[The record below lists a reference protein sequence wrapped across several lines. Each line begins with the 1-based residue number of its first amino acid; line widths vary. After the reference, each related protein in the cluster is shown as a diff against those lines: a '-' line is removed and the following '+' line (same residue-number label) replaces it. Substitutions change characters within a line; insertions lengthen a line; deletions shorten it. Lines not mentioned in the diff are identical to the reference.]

1 MLRVSGKTLVC
12 LLFSALLFSC
22 QGGGDKK
29 GKEDSPRDYPVL
41 TLAPRPAL
49 TYRDFPATI
58 QGQQVVEI
66 RPMVDGYLEAICV
79 PEGATVSKGQLLF
92 RISNPQYEQQV
103 ITAKAAIKI
112 AVADV
117 NAAKMDV
124 EKVRPLVEKDI
135 VSKYELQ
142 SAQYTLQSKEA
153 ALAQAQATLANA
165 ETNIGYTILRSP
177 ESGVIGLIPYKI
189 GALVNSATTN
199 PLTTLSNTGN
209 VFAYFSL
216 NEKQLLS
223 FSSHVPGNTI
233 EEKLQHLPAVSLV
246 LADGSLYTEKG
257 KLETASGLITTGTG
271 TASFKATFP
280 NPQGLIRSGAS
291 ATVRI
296 PRENDTAL
304 LVPQS
309 ATYELQDKVFVY
321 KLTPDNKVLSTA
333 IDSSPAGDGQLLI
346 VRSGLSKGDRIVLN
360 GFNLKDGTV
369 IKALPV
375 NADSLYHDTPTTA
388 Q

>member
-1 MLRVSGKTLVC
+1 MCQSSGKLLLC
-12 LLFSALLFSC
+12 LFMPVLLLSC
-22 QGGGDKK
+22 QGGK
-29 GKEDSPRDYPVL
+29 GKKKDDAGRDYSVL
-41 TLAPRPAL
+41 TLQPRSAT

-66 RPMVDGYLEAICV
+66 RPMVDGYLEAIYV

-103 ITAKAAIKI
+103 VTAKAAIKI
-112 AVADV
+112 AEADV

-135 VSKYELQ
+135 VSKYQLQ
-142 SAQYTLQSKEA
+142 AAQYTLQSKEA

-165 ETNIGYTILRSP
+165 QTNIGYTFIHSP
-177 ESGVIGLIPYKI
+177 QSGAIGLIPYKI
-189 GALVNSATTN
+189 GALVNSSTTE

-216 NEKQLLS
+216 NEKQLLGLS
-223 FSSHVPGNTI
+223 AHIPGTTI
-233 EEKLQHLPAVSLV
+233 EEKLQHLPPVMLL
-246 LADGSLYTEKG
+246 LADGSLYPEKG
-257 KLETASGLITTGTG
+257 KLETASGLIATGTG

-280 NPQGLIRSGAS
+280 NPQGIIRSGAS
-291 ATVRI
+291 GTVRI
-296 PRENDTAL
+296 PRQNDTAL
-304 LVPQS
+304 LIPQS

-321 KLTPDNKVLSTA
+321 KLTTDNKVQSAAITA
-333 IDSSPAGDGQLLI
+333 TATGDGQFLI
-346 VRSGLSKGDRIVLN
+346 VRGGLVKGDRIVLN
-360 GFNLKDGTV
+360 GFNLKDGMPV
-369 IKALPV
+369 IPLPV
-375 NADSLYHDTPTTA
+375 NADSLFQVYSTTA